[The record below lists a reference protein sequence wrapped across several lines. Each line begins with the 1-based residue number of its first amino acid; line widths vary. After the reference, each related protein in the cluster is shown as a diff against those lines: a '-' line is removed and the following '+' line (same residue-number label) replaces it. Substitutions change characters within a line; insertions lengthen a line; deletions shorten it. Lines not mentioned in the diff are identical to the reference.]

1 MPRYIPLQRQLHK
14 QAGWQPVKSY
24 SFTKDLSAAPLL
36 MEELAHVMPHMAIA
50 FSKTEHIESGYE
62 LVGIQS
68 LHANM
73 NLFVSPDGRWIGGYV
88 PAAFRGYPFA
98 LLREEGGDN
107 LHLCV
112 DADSELFNEEAAEGD
127 LRILTDAGE
136 PAEEVAKVLN
146 FLQQCH
152 QNRLLTHKLVQQL
165 VDNDLIQPWR
175 INIKQLQEDGEAK
188 VVAVEGLFE
197 INKEALDA
205 LSPEKLQELHLSGA
219 LSMAYCQMW
228 SKPRLSNLA
237 SLFQAHSKLLQQAQ
251 AQAQEP
257 DLDLLFGEAEE
268 DIFKF

>member
-14 QAGWQPVKSY
+14 QSGWQPVKNF
-24 SFTKDLSAAPLL
+24 SFTQDMAVAPLL
-36 MEELAHVMPHMAIA
+36 VEELSHVLPHMAIA

-62 LVGIQS
+62 LVAIQS
-68 LHANM
+68 LQPGI
-73 NLFVSPDGRWIGGYV
+73 NLFVNTDGRWLGSYI
-88 PAAFRGYPFA
+88 PAAFRGYPYA
-98 LLREEGGDN
+98 LLREEGTDN
-107 LHLCV
+107 LHLCI
-112 DADSELFNEEAAEGD
+112 DADSELFHEEIAEGD
-127 LRILTDAGE
+127 LRVLTDEGE

-165 VDNDLIQPWR
+165 VDNELIQPWR
-175 INIKQLQEDGEAK
+175 IDLKQPKENGEAE

-205 LSPEKLQELHLSGA
+205 LPADKLQELHQSGA

-228 SKPRLSNLA
+228 SKPRLSNLTPLYQVRSNA
-237 SLFQAHSKLLQQAQ
+237 LKQQQAK
-251 AQAQEP
+251 AAEP
-257 DLDLLFGEAEE
+257 DLDQLFGEAEE